1 MSELKHKQLISKLGR
16 EVKNQKYIDIFLHLK
31 NNMQNNTYNCKC
43 ETNDRYYCIPC
54 KMTCCSLCNY
64 KAHQP
69 HILIRMKD
77 NQLETGNLNRIFKN
91 FSNNIKKSRL
101 ISDTAQLKKEIYN
114 DIDLFVDDIIKKL
127 SSFRK
132 NKKDILDKLFDKLE
146 LNIKLMDKNLE
157 NLKSSLVNFTNK
169 NQKFFNLEQNSPEGN
184 KDLNNTYFLLGYDMI
199 NITNQGMNEI
209 YRKVGTIEE
218 DLQNYLDEQYDNFS
232 RMGKSIEKL
241 LQTEEVF
248 TDNRSTDENSKTI
261 SKKDKKED
269 DTIQMDL
276 NSPIGHFMYTINEL
290 GEEYFKQVDERINI
304 YNKHIDNFKK
314 IIYNTLNTN
323 GNLKE
328 IEINLKSIEQRKL
341 TGAESLFSGRDGAK
355 NASADSSF
363 DQSYF
368 NLRKSINS
376 DKDVCLNHS
385 VINKYFGYLFIDLYD
400 KYFKVIS
407 KELQSSHADLLIKI
421 NEDEELNDIGKIIE
435 CTNEIQFY
443 EKKSKKIYKIH
454 VNLTKNPFGYTKFP
468 IGCRSLLLG
477 DKLYITG
484 GRDEYN
490 EYANVLIFDRRTN
503 AIKRIMDLRIP
514 RAYHT
519 MIYSDTFNSLMVFG
533 GENESSVEIFDPLT
547 NRWQLLPEMKIPRA
561 NILYYCDNP
570 RGIIYTMFGNEG
582 CILDNKYSDIIE
594 FLDLKNIKEGWNVL
608 DYRNKSGVDLKT
620 LMNIIP
626 LNPDLILLYGGVV
639 CRGHT
644 RSICVFNIIKSE
656 ITEVDNKILEKLR
669 VEAKKSKK
677 LSAII
682 SGLSTNGQSK
692 MISGSNFKMKID
704 NLKG

>member
-114 DIDLFVDDIIKKL
+114 DIDLFIDDIIKKL

-261 SKKDKKED
+261 S
-269 DTIQMDL
+269 
-276 NSPIGHFMYTINEL
+276 
-290 GEEYFKQVDERINI
+290 
-304 YNKHIDNFKK
+304 
-314 IIYNTLNTN
+314 
-323 GNLKE
+323 
-328 IEINLKSIEQRKL
+328 
-341 TGAESLFSGRDGAK
+341 
-355 NASADSSF
+355 
-363 DQSYF
+363 
-368 NLRKSINS
+368 
-376 DKDVCLNHS
+376 
-385 VINKYFGYLFIDLYD
+385 
-400 KYFKVIS
+400 
-407 KELQSSHADLLIKI
+407 
-421 NEDEELNDIGKIIE
+421 
-435 CTNEIQFY
+435 
-443 EKKSKKIYKIH
+443 
-454 VNLTKNPFGYTKFP
+454 
-468 IGCRSLLLG
+468 
-477 DKLYITG
+477 
-484 GRDEYN
+484 
-490 EYANVLIFDRRTN
+490 
-503 AIKRIMDLRIP
+503 
-514 RAYHT
+514 
-519 MIYSDTFNSLMVFG
+519 
-533 GENESSVEIFDPLT
+533 
-547 NRWQLLPEMKIPRA
+547 
-561 NILYYCDNP
+561 
-570 RGIIYTMFGNEG
+570 
-582 CILDNKYSDIIE
+582 
-594 FLDLKNIKEGWNVL
+594 
-608 DYRNKSGVDLKT
+608 
-620 LMNIIP
+620 
-626 LNPDLILLYGGVV
+626 
-639 CRGHT
+639 
-644 RSICVFNIIKSE
+644 
-656 ITEVDNKILEKLR
+656 
-669 VEAKKSKK
+669 
-677 LSAII
+677 
-682 SGLSTNGQSK
+682 
-692 MISGSNFKMKID
+692 
-704 NLKG
+704 